1 MHKKLVRFLRVTLK
15 VQDLKQSL
23 GYQTTQDKKAA

>member
-15 VQDLKQSL
+15 VQVLKQSL
-23 GYQTTQDKKAA
+23 GHQTIQDKKAA